1 VQSTVFGL
9 QMRHH
14 RAQQNNSVVIVEVI
28 GEIDVYTSP
37 TMRQYLLELIDEGVI
52 KLVIDFRDVEF
63 LDSSGLGVLVYV
75 LKRVRRAD
83 GELVLAGLSRGLLK
97 LFRIVKF
104 TKFMWI
110 RCDTDAA
117 VALFE
122 DMAKVGRPPCRREA
136 TVSDWK
142 WLTSKIYL
150 ASEDN
155 HEAAEAAL
163 ADVIRAFGLQVDM
176 AFRPV
181 RASWFREFLLKA
193 RKHGKT
199 ALPVENQLDKL
210 VRTIEL
216 QALHRPQA
224 EIDAAQGD
232 AVAKLI
238 IALDQTPRAVVQVGS
253 VLLVKVDSNIVVR
266 NLTQLELAH
275 WERNPA
281 LFRDPDAAL
290 NELQRASTQSEHPGP
305 PPAISA

>member
-1 VQSTVFGL
+1 MVHDL
-9 QMRHH
+9 QIRHH
-14 RAQQNNSVVIVEVI
+14 HAQQDNSVVIVEMT
-28 GEIDVYTSP
+28 GEIDVQTSP
-37 TMRQYLLELIDEGVI
+37 AMKRYLLKLIDRAII

-75 LKRVRRAD
+75 LKRVRRA
-83 GELVLAGLSRGLLK
+83 GGAFVLTGLSRNLLGMFQ
-97 LFRIVKF
+97 LVGF
-104 TKFMWI
+104 TKVMWI
-110 RCDTDAA
+110 CHDTNAA
-117 VALFE
+117 IALFE
-122 DMAKVGRPPCRREA
+122 DMATVRRSPCRRDA
-136 TVSDWK
+136 AASDRT

-150 ASEDN
+150 ASDDN

-163 ADVIRAFGLQVDM
+163 ADVIKAFGLQVNM

-181 RASWFREFLLKA
+181 RASWFREFILKA

-199 ALPVENQLDKL
+199 APPVEDQLAKL
-210 VRTIEL
+210 VRTIEM

-253 VLLVKVDSNIVVR
+253 VLLVKVDCNVVVR

-281 LFRDPDAAL
+281 LFRNPEAAL
-290 NELQRASTQSEHPGP
+290 NELQRAATQSEHPGP